1 MVIKKEKGKEVEV
14 QDGWIGHVIPFE
26 VVQSSLLKEQ
36 TEQLKKKENIVTEL
50 DSEFNEFVESFTE
63 EDKESFPDLFDDEG
77 NVVNAAISKSVKALK
92 KYGQKYDED
101 SAEWKVI
108 RLGTVTEELKS
119 AKRIAKDLS
128 DKMVEQT
135 KAAIENLTDEQVKEM
150 LYLKWIKPLCDGI
163 LVLPESIVSSLTN
176 EINALTKKYS
186 VTLLDVEAQIDET
199 EQAFADMIDDLEGSE
214 FDMLGLKELQKML
227 RGEKNG

>member
-1 MVIKKEKGKEVEV
+1 MRE
-14 QDGWIGHVIPFE
+14 
-26 VVQSSLLKEQ
+26 
-36 TEQLKKKENIVTEL
+36 KENRVTEL

-108 RLGTVTEELKS
+108 RLSTVTEELKS

-135 KAAIENLTDEQVKEM
+135 KAAIENLTNEQAKEM

>member
-1 MVIKKEKGKEVEV
+1 M
-14 QDGWIGHVIPFE
+14 
-26 VVQSSLLKEQ
+26 
-36 TEQLKKKENIVTEL
+36 
-50 DSEFNEFVESFTE
+50 
-63 EDKESFPDLFDDEG
+63 FDDEG

-108 RLGTVTEELKS
+108 RLGTVAEELKS
-119 AKRIAKDLS
+119 AKRTAKDLS

-199 EQAFADMIDDLEGSE
+199 EKAFADMIDDLEGSE
-214 FDMLGLKELQKML
+214 FDMKGLKELQKML
-227 RGEKNG
+227 KGE

>member
-1 MVIKKEKGKEVEV
+1 
-14 QDGWIGHVIPFE
+14 
-26 VVQSSLLKEQ
+26 
-36 TEQLKKKENIVTEL
+36 
-50 DSEFNEFVESFTE
+50 
-63 EDKESFPDLFDDEG
+63 
-77 NVVNAAISKSVKALK
+77 
-92 KYGQKYDED
+92 
-101 SAEWKVI
+101 
-108 RLGTVTEELKS
+108 
-119 AKRIAKDLS
+119 
-128 DKMVEQT
+128 
-135 KAAIENLTDEQVKEM
+135 M